1 MLVLQR
7 RIGEM
12 IVIGGDIRVTVT
24 AARCNQVR
32 LGIEAPLDVTVDRA
46 EVAARREGFAH
57 AAPMRA
63 E

>member
-1 MLVLQR
+1 
-7 RIGEM
+7 M